1 MSNNAPPDSL
11 HRTRSRLP
19 VIAIFDVVFSGTG
32 PNLLIMKALRI
43 LALVTAVLAAPCGT
57 LSAADAPIRLDT
69 LLDQLRTTEDAAEAQ
84 RLERQIWTRW
94 LSYEGA
100 DPEVPDLLRRGN
112 SALQQRDYALAEA
125 AFTAV
130 VERAPDFAE
139 GWDRRAV
146 VRFLRGDCDGA
157 VRDIDRTLALEPRH
171 FGALFGLGL
180 CRTVQGDHQAA
191 LNAFERV
198 LALDP
203 HYAPAQSQAAL
214 MRKYLAGYPL

>member
-1 MSNNAPPDSL
+1 MSNNVLPDSL
-11 HRTRSRLP
+11 HRARSRLSD
-19 VIAIFDVVFSGTG
+19 IAIFDVVFSGIG

-43 LALVTAVLAAPCGT
+43 LAVIAAILAAPCGT
-57 LSAADAPIRLDT
+57 LSAADAPIRLDA
-69 LLDQLRTTEDAAEAQ
+69 LLDQLRTTDDAAEAQ
-84 RLERQIWTRW
+84 RLERQIWTLW
-94 LSYEGA
+94 LSYEGT

-112 SALQQRDYALAEA
+112 AALQQRDYIVAEA

-157 VRDIDRTLALEPRH
+157 IRDIDRTLALEPRH

-180 CRTVQGDHQAA
+180 CRTLQGDHQAA
-191 LNAFERV
+191 LDAFERV
-198 LALDP
+198 LTLDP
-203 HYAPAQSQAAL
+203 HYAPARSQAAL

>member
-1 MSNNAPPDSL
+1 
-11 HRTRSRLP
+11 
-19 VIAIFDVVFSGTG
+19 
-32 PNLLIMKALRI
+32 MKALRI
-43 LALVTAVLAAPCGT
+43 LALIAAVLATPYGT
-57 LSAADAPIRLDT
+57 LSAADAPIRLDA
-69 LLDQLRTTEDAAEAQ
+69 LLDQLRTAEDAAEAQ
-84 RLERQIWTRW
+84 RLERQIWTLW
-94 LSYEGA
+94 LTYEGA
-100 DPEVPDLLRRGN
+100 DPLVPDLLRRGN
-112 SALQQRDYALAEA
+112 AALQQRDYAVAEA

-157 VRDIDRTLALEPRH
+157 VRDIGRTLELEPRH

-180 CRTVQGDHQAA
+180 CRTLLGDHQAA
-191 LNAFERV
+191 LDAFERV

-203 HYAPAQSQAAL
+203 HYAPALSQAAL

>member
-1 MSNNAPPDSL
+1 MRGPDSL
-11 HRTRSRLP
+11 RRTRSRLP
-19 VIAIFDVVFSGTG
+19 VIAIFDIVFSGTG

-43 LALVTAVLAAPCGT
+43 LALIAAVLATPCGT
-57 LSAADAPIRLDT
+57 LSAADAPIRLDA
-69 LLDQLRTTEDAAEAQ
+69 LLDQLRTAANPAEAQ

-94 LSYEGA
+94 LTYEGA
-100 DPEVPDLLRRGN
+100 DPLVPDLLRRGN

-180 CRTVQGDHQAA
+180 CRILQGDHQAA
-191 LNAFERV
+191 LDAFERV

-203 HYAPAQSQAAL
+203 HYAPALSQATL

>member
-1 MSNNAPPDSL
+1 
-11 HRTRSRLP
+11 
-19 VIAIFDVVFSGTG
+19 
-32 PNLLIMKALRI
+32 MKALRI
-43 LALVTAVLAAPCGT
+43 LALIAAVLATPYGT
-57 LSAADAPIRLDT
+57 LSAADAPTRLDA
-69 LLDQLRTTEDAAEAQ
+69 LLEQLRTAGDLAEAQ
-84 RLERQIWTRW
+84 RLERQIWTLW
-94 LSYEGA
+94 LTYEGA
-100 DPEVPDLLRRGN
+100 DPLVPDLLRRGN
-112 SALQQRDYALAEA
+112 AALQQRDYTVAEA

-180 CRTVQGDHQAA
+180 CRTVQGYHQAA
-191 LNAFERV
+191 LDAFERV

-203 HYAPAQSQAAL
+203 NYAPARSQAAL
-214 MRKYLAGYPL
+214 MRKFLAGYPL